1 MEADLFGIDAL
12 FDGFLDLKEVH
23 TRLVRGAGYH
33 VERRVEDDR
42 GDQGLARAATELLEE
57 MPFLCR
63 EDSDDGTLG

>member
-1 MEADLFGIDAL
+1 M
-12 FDGFLDLKEVH
+12 H
-23 TRLVRGAGYH
+23 TGLIRGAGYH
-33 VERRVEDDR
+33 VERRMEDDR